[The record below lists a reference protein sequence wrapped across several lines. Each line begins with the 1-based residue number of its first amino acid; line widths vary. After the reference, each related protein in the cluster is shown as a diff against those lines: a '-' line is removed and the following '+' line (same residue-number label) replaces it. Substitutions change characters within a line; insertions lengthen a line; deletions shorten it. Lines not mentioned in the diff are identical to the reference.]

1 MPYEPG
7 HESVER
13 ELLKLQIWG
22 RITDVILFGKDG
34 DDGMVTEWRDFKTTR
49 RNFEEFAKGAL
60 WVLVFLCGVPAT
72 LVALSALG
80 FIHLR

>member
-7 HESVER
+7 HESPQR
-13 ELLKLQIWG
+13 ELLKLQLWAKPVD
-22 RITDVILFGKDG
+22 TILFGKDG
-34 DDGMVTEWRDFKTTR
+34 DEGMVGEWRDFSTTR
-49 RNFEEFAKGAL
+49 RNFGSFAKGVL
-60 WVLVFLCGVPAT
+60 WFIVFLAGVPAT